1 MDMDM
6 SHYYHQEENRFR
18 GAAHAGS
25 WYTSNGKTISLMQS
39 EREKGGGDYSQLKK
53 SNINFSH
60 NSTAAHRGFN
70 RLAKTCFPETPWTT
84 IPSYRVQGHHRS
96 VCRI

>member
-39 EREKGGGDYSQLKK
+39 EREKGGV
-53 SNINFSH
+53 
-60 NSTAAHRGFN
+60 T
-70 RLAKTCFPETPWTT
+70 TP
-84 IPSYRVQGHHRS
+84 S
-96 VCRI
+96 